1 MLLGLVAAETIGE
14 GEADDSAKVHVV
26 DDVLTSVGVVQMIVA
41 CLEDVVAVGFQLEL
55 VILERLPGEG
65 CVEIARGWDVDD
77 SLDGVG
83 MNGSIEVEKHM
94 LAKEKSAV
102 PLGLTE
108 PFAAVEW
115 KIIEVGILVVLIYA
129 SEGKAILPPVA
140 YVDWGCEHQAY
151 LVYMVEVDMLVFHL
165 LLLVALVRKLTKFIF
180 RVVEE
185 ETCHVSAV
193 QNIGK
198 REAEVS

>member
-1 MLLGLVAAETIGE
+1 M
-14 GEADDSAKVHVV
+14 D
-26 DDVLTSVGVVQMIVA
+26 
-41 CLEDVVAVGFQLEL
+41 
-55 VILERLPGEG
+55 
-65 CVEIARGWDVDD
+65 
-77 SLDGVG
+77 
-83 MNGSIEVEKHM
+83 GSIEVEKHM

-115 KIIEVGILVVLIYA
+115 KIIEMGILVVLIYT

-185 ETCHVSAV
+185 EACHVSAV

>member
-1 MLLGLVAAETIGE
+1 M
-14 GEADDSAKVHVV
+14 D
-26 DDVLTSVGVVQMIVA
+26 
-41 CLEDVVAVGFQLEL
+41 
-55 VILERLPGEG
+55 
-65 CVEIARGWDVDD
+65 
-77 SLDGVG
+77 
-83 MNGSIEVEKHM
+83 GSIEVEKYM

-115 KIIEVGILVVLIYA
+115 KIIEMGILVVLINA
-129 SEGKAILPPVA
+129 GESKAILPPVA

-151 LVYMVEVDMLVFHL
+151 LVNMVEVDMLVFHL

-198 REAEVS
+198 

>member
-1 MLLGLVAAETIGE
+1 M
-14 GEADDSAKVHVV
+14 
-26 DDVLTSVGVVQMIVA
+26 
-41 CLEDVVAVGFQLEL
+41 F
-55 VILERLPGEG
+55 
-65 CVEIARGWDVDD
+65 
-77 SLDGVG
+77 
-83 MNGSIEVEKHM
+83 
-94 LAKEKSAV
+94 AKEKSAV
-102 PLGLTE
+102 PQGLTE

-115 KIIEVGILVVLIYA
+115 KIIEVGILVVLINA
-129 SEGKAILPPVA
+129 GESKAILPPVA

-198 REAEVS
+198 

>member
-1 MLLGLVAAETIGE
+1 
-14 GEADDSAKVHVV
+14 
-26 DDVLTSVGVVQMIVA
+26 
-41 CLEDVVAVGFQLEL
+41 
-55 VILERLPGEG
+55 
-65 CVEIARGWDVDD
+65 
-77 SLDGVG
+77 
-83 MNGSIEVEKHM
+83 M

-180 RVVEE
+180 RVVEAI
-185 ETCHVSAV
+185 TRPQPLAYLHSA
-193 QNIGK
+193 QQIRGK
-198 REAEVS
+198 SLLQQLER